1 MIILYYIAH
10 CNIILYVCMYSDAFK
25 SGDGSDNSIESVIE
39 RLKNLQASSTA
50 SSSEREWSTK
60 TLSEVCFL

>member
-1 MIILYYIAH
+1 
-10 CNIILYVCMYSDAFK
+10 MYSDAFK
-25 SGDGSDNSIESVIE
+25 SGNDIDNSIESVIE